1 MSNTP
6 VWPSEDRI
14 NVIGQNGN
22 DGEHYQLMGNTKML
36 TVNRK
41 DFMNA
46 LKAVIVT
53 AGKNDV
59 RYYMNT
65 VLVEVQREKVT
76 LVSTDGHRITFATLT
91 LNTGIE
97 ETQIDL
103 VLDRPDVELLIKS
116 VQVSKKL
123 NTEELVIKWEGATVS
138 VEASGTQFTFNK
150 VDCKYPDWRRV
161 TQDGVNLNPDRAGLT
176 DYGINLVY
184 LADAERAFKHL
195 FIKNKYGTHKALLE
209 FQTAVDKMWI
219 TPMEIESCGQLTEIK
234 MAIMPMRIDS

>member
-1 MSNTP
+1 
-6 VWPSEDRI
+6 
-14 NVIGQNGN
+14 
-22 DGEHYQLMGNTKML
+22 ML

-65 VLVEVQREKVT
+65 VLLEVQREKVT

-97 ETQIDL
+97 DTQIDL
-103 VLDRPDVELLIKS
+103 VLDRPDVERLIKGVS
-116 VQVSKKL
+116 VSKKL
-123 NTEELVIKWEGATVS
+123 KTEELVIKWAGATVS
-138 VEASGTQFTFNK
+138 VEADGTLFTFNK
-150 VDCKYPDWRRV
+150 VDCNFPNWRMV
-161 TQDGVNLNPDRAGLT
+161 TQDSVNLNPDRAGLT
-176 DYGINLVY
+176 DYGINLIY
-184 LADAERAFKHL
+184 LADAEKAFKHL
-195 FIKNKYGTHKALLE
+195 FITNKYGTHKAHIEL
-209 FQTAVDKMWI
+209 QTANDKMWI

-234 MAIMPMRIDS
+234 MAIMPMRLDA

>member
-1 MSNTP
+1 
-6 VWPSEDRI
+6 
-14 NVIGQNGN
+14 
-22 DGEHYQLMGNTKML
+22 ML

-65 VLVEVQREKVT
+65 VLLEVQREKIT

-97 ETQIDL
+97 DTQIDL
-103 VLDRPDVELLIKS
+103 VLDRPDVERLIKGVS
-116 VQVSKKL
+116 VNKKL
-123 NTEELVIKWEGATVS
+123 KTEELVIKWSGATVS
-138 VEASGTQFTFNK
+138 VEADGTLFTFNK
-150 VDCKYPDWRRV
+150 VDCNYPNWRMV
-161 TQDGVNLNPDRAGLT
+161 AQDSVNLNPDRAGLA
-176 DYGINLVY
+176 DYGINLIY
-184 LADAERAFKHL
+184 LADAEKAFKHL
-195 FIKNKYGTHKALLE
+195 FIKNKYGTHKAHIEL
-209 FQTAVDKMWI
+209 QTANDKMWI

-234 MAIMPMRIDS
+234 MAIMPMRLDA

>member
-1 MSNTP
+1 
-6 VWPSEDRI
+6 
-14 NVIGQNGN
+14 
-22 DGEHYQLMGNTKML
+22 ML

-46 LKAVIVT
+46 LKAIIVT

-65 VLVEVQREKVT
+65 VLLEVQREKVT

-97 ETQIDL
+97 DTQIDL
-103 VLDRPDVELLIKS
+103 VLDRPDVERILKS
-116 VQVSKKL
+116 VQVNKKL
-123 NTEELVIKWEGATVS
+123 KTEELVIGWTGKTVTIAADGMS
-138 VEASGTQFTFNK
+138 FDLTQ
-150 VDCKYPDWRRV
+150 VDGNFPNWRRV
-161 TQDGVNLNPDRAGLT
+161 TRDGVNLNPDRAGLT

-184 LADAERAFKHL
+184 LADAEKAFKHL
-195 FIKNKYGTHKALLE
+195 FVKNKYGSHKAHIEL
-209 FQTAVDKMWI
+209 QTANDKMWI

-234 MAIMPMRIDS
+234 MAIMPMRLDA

>member
-1 MSNTP
+1 
-6 VWPSEDRI
+6 
-14 NVIGQNGN
+14 
-22 DGEHYQLMGNTKML
+22 ML

-65 VLVEVQREKVT
+65 VLLEVQREKVT

-97 ETQIDL
+97 DTQIDL
-103 VLDRPDVELLIKS
+103 VLDRPDVERLIKGVS
-116 VQVSKKL
+116 VNKKL
-123 NTEELVIKWEGATVS
+123 KTEELVIKWEDTTAS
-138 VEASGTQFTFNK
+138 VEAGGTLFTFNK
-150 VDCKYPDWRRV
+150 VKCRYPDWRRV
-161 TQDGVNLNPDRAGLT
+161 THDGVNLNPDRAGLT
-176 DYGINLVY
+176 DYCINLVY
-184 LADAERAFKHL
+184 LADAEKAFKHL
-195 FIKNKYGTHKALLE
+195 FVKNKYGSHKVHIEL
-209 FQTAVDKMWI
+209 QTANDKMWI

-234 MAIMPMRIDS
+234 MAIMPMRLDA

>member
-1 MSNTP
+1 
-6 VWPSEDRI
+6 
-14 NVIGQNGN
+14 
-22 DGEHYQLMGNTKML
+22 ML

-53 AGKNDV
+53 ACKNDV

-65 VLVEVQREKVT
+65 VLLEVQREKVT

-91 LNTGIE
+91 INTGIE

-103 VLDRPDVELLIKS
+103 VLDRPDVERLIKGVS
-116 VQVSKKL
+116 VNKKL
-123 NTEELVIKWEGATVS
+123 KTEELVIKWDGATVS
-138 VEASGTQFTFNK
+138 VEADGTLFTFNK
-150 VDCKYPDWRRV
+150 VVCKFPDWRRV
-161 TQDGVNLNPDRAGLT
+161 THDINNLNPARAGLT

-184 LADAERAFKHL
+184 LADAEKAFKHL
-195 FIKNKYGTHKALLE
+195 FIKNKYNSHKAHIEL
-209 FQTAVDKMWI
+209 QTANDKMWI

-234 MAIMPMRIDS
+234 MAIMPMRLDA

>member
-1 MSNTP
+1 
-6 VWPSEDRI
+6 
-14 NVIGQNGN
+14 
-22 DGEHYQLMGNTKML
+22 ML

-53 AGKNDV
+53 AAKNDV

-65 VLVEVQREKVT
+65 VLLEVQREKVT

-97 ETQIDL
+97 ETQVDL
-103 VLDRPDVELLIKS
+103 ILERTDVERILKS
-116 VQVSKKL
+116 VQVNKKL
-123 NTEELVIKWEGATVS
+123 KTEELVIGWSEETVTIAADGMS
-138 VEASGTQFTFNK
+138 FDLTQ
-150 VDCKYPDWRRV
+150 VDGKFPNWRRV
-161 TQDGVNLNPDRAGLT
+161 TCDIDNLNPERAGLT
-176 DYGINLVY
+176 DYGINLIY

-195 FIKNKYGTHKALLE
+195 FIKNEYGSHKAHIEL
-209 FQTAVDKMWI
+209 QTANDKMWI

-234 MAIMPMRIDS
+234 MAIMPMRLDA

>member
-1 MSNTP
+1 
-6 VWPSEDRI
+6 
-14 NVIGQNGN
+14 
-22 DGEHYQLMGNTKML
+22 ML

-65 VLVEVQREKVT
+65 VLLEVQREKVT

-97 ETQIDL
+97 DTQIDL
-103 VLDRPDVELLIKS
+103 VLDRPDVERILKT
-116 VQVSKKL
+116 VTVNKRSK
-123 NTEELVIKWEGATVS
+123 TEELVIKWEGATVQI
-138 VEASGTQFTFNK
+138 VAGNTVMGMTK
-150 VDCKYPDWRRV
+150 VDCRYPDWRRV
-161 TQDGVNLNPDRAGLT
+161 THDGVNLNPGRAGLT
-176 DYGINLVY
+176 DYGINLIY
-184 LADAERAFKHL
+184 LADAEKAFKHL
-195 FIKNKYGTHKALLE
+195 FIKNKYGSHKAHIEL
-209 FQTAVDKMWI
+209 QTANYKMWI

-234 MAIMPMRIDS
+234 MAIMPMRLGA

>member
-1 MSNTP
+1 
-6 VWPSEDRI
+6 
-14 NVIGQNGN
+14 
-22 DGEHYQLMGNTKML
+22 ML

-65 VLVEVQREKVT
+65 VLLEVQREKVT

-97 ETQIDL
+97 DTQIDL
-103 VLDRPDVELLIKS
+103 VLDRPDVERILKT
-116 VQVSKKL
+116 VTVNKKL
-123 NTEELVIKWEGATVS
+123 KTEELVIKWEGATVQI
-138 VEASGTQFTFNK
+138 VAGNTVMGMTQ
-150 VDCKYPDWRRV
+150 VDGRFPNWRRV
-161 TQDGVNLNPDRAGLT
+161 TCDIDNLNPLRAGLT
-176 DYGINLVY
+176 DYGINLIY
-184 LADAERAFKHL
+184 LADAEKAFKHL
-195 FIKNKYGTHKALLE
+195 FIKNKYGSHKAHIEL
-209 FQTAVDKMWI
+209 QTAADKMWI

-234 MAIMPMRIDS
+234 MAIMPMRLDA

>member
-1 MSNTP
+1 
-6 VWPSEDRI
+6 
-14 NVIGQNGN
+14 
-22 DGEHYQLMGNTKML
+22 ML

-59 RYYMNT
+59 RYYMNS

-103 VLDRPDVELLIKS
+103 VLNRPDAERLIKGVS
-116 VQVSKKL
+116 VSKKL
-123 NTEELVIKWEGATVS
+123 ETEELVIKWEDTTVS
-138 VEASGTQFTFNK
+138 VEADGTLFTFNK
-150 VDCKYPDWRRV
+150 VDGGFPNWRRV
-161 TQDGVNLNPDRAGLT
+161 TQDGVNLNPERAGLT
-176 DYGINLVY
+176 DYGINLIY
-184 LADAERAFKHL
+184 LADAEKAFKHL
-195 FIKNKYGTHKALLE
+195 FIKNKYGTHKAHIEL
-209 FQTAVDKMWI
+209 QTANDKMWI

-234 MAIMPMRIDS
+234 MAIMPMRLDA

>member
-1 MSNTP
+1 
-6 VWPSEDRI
+6 
-14 NVIGQNGN
+14 
-22 DGEHYQLMGNTKML
+22 ML

-65 VLVEVQREKVT
+65 VLLEVQREKVT

-97 ETQIDL
+97 DTQIDL
-103 VLDRPDVELLIKS
+103 VLDRPDVERLIKGVS
-116 VQVSKKL
+116 VNKRLK
-123 NTEELVIKWEGATVS
+123 TEELVIKWEDTTVS
-138 VEASGTQFTFNK
+138 VEAGGTLFTFNK
-150 VDCKYPDWRRV
+150 VECRYPNWRRV
-161 TQDGVNLNPDRAGLT
+161 TCDIDNLNPDRAGLT
-176 DYGINLVY
+176 DYGIDLIY
-184 LADAERAFKHL
+184 LADAEKAFKHL
-195 FIKNKYGTHKALLE
+195 FVNNKYGSHKAHIEL
-209 FQTAVDKMWI
+209 QTANDKMWI

-234 MAIMPMRIDS
+234 MAIMPMRLDA

>member
-1 MSNTP
+1 
-6 VWPSEDRI
+6 
-14 NVIGQNGN
+14 
-22 DGEHYQLMGNTKML
+22 ML

-65 VLVEVQREKVT
+65 VLLEVQREKVT

-97 ETQIDL
+97 DTQIDL
-103 VLDRPDVELLIKS
+103 VLDRPDVERLIKGVS
-116 VQVSKKL
+116 VNKKL
-123 NTEELVIKWEGATVS
+123 KTEELVIKWEGATVS
-138 VEASGTQFTFNK
+138 VEADGTLFTFNK
-150 VDCKYPDWRRV
+150 VDGKFPNWRRV
-161 TQDGVNLNPDRAGLT
+161 TCDIDNLNPLRAGCIE
-176 DYGINLVY
+176 YGINLTY
-184 LADAERAFKHL
+184 LADADRAFKHL
-195 FIKNKYGTHKALLE
+195 FVKNKYGSHKAHIEL
-209 FQTAVDKMWI
+209 QTANDKMWI

-234 MAIMPMRIDS
+234 MAIMPMRLDA

>member
-1 MSNTP
+1 
-6 VWPSEDRI
+6 
-14 NVIGQNGN
+14 
-22 DGEHYQLMGNTKML
+22 ML

-91 LNTGIE
+91 LFTGQE
-97 ETQIDL
+97 VDL
-103 VLDRPDVELLIKS
+103 ILERTDVERILKT
-116 VQVSKKL
+116 VTVNNKL
-123 NTEELVIKWEGATVS
+123 KTEELVIKWDGETVTIAADGMS
-138 VEASGTQFTFNK
+138 FDLTQ
-150 VDCKYPDWRRV
+150 VDGKFPNWRRV
-161 TQDGVNLNPDRAGLT
+161 TCDIDNLNPDRSGLT
-176 DYGINLVY
+176 EYGINLIY
-184 LADAERAFKHL
+184 LADAEKAFKHL
-195 FIKNKYGTHKALLE
+195 FIKNKYGTHKAHIEL
-209 FQTAVDKMWI
+209 QTAADKMWI

-234 MAIMPMRIDS
+234 MAIMPMRLDA

>member
-6 VWPSEDRI
+6 EWPSEDRI

-65 VLVEVQREKVT
+65 VLLEVQREKVT

-97 ETQIDL
+97 ESQVDL
-103 VLDRPDVELLIKS
+103 VLERADVERLIKG
-116 VQVSKKL
+116 VPTSKKVE
-123 NTEELVIKWEGATVS
+123 TEELVIKWEGESVS
-138 VEASGTQFTFNK
+138 VEADGTLFTFNK

-161 TQDGVNLNPDRAGLT
+161 TQDGVNLNPDRGGLT
-176 DYGINLVY
+176 EYGINLIY
-184 LADAERAFKHL
+184 LADAEKAFKHL

-209 FQTAVDKMWI
+209 FQTANEKLWI
-219 TPMEIESCGQLTEIK
+219 TPREIESCGQLTEIK
-234 MAIMPMRIDS
+234 MAIMPMRLDG

>member
-1 MSNTP
+1 
-6 VWPSEDRI
+6 
-14 NVIGQNGN
+14 
-22 DGEHYQLMGNTKML
+22 ML

-65 VLVEVQREKVT
+65 VLLEVQREKVT

-97 ETQIDL
+97 DTQIDL
-103 VLDRPDVELLIKS
+103 VLDRPDVERLIKGVS
-116 VQVSKKL
+116 V
-123 NTEELVIKWEGATVS
+123 NNGELVIKWEGTTVS
-138 VEASGTQFTFNK
+138 VEAGGTVMGMTQ
-150 VDCKYPDWRRV
+150 VDGRFPNWRRV
-161 TQDGVNLNPDRAGLT
+161 TCDIDNLNPNRAGLT
-176 DYGINLVY
+176 DYGINLIY
-184 LADAERAFKHL
+184 LADAEKAFKHL
-195 FIKNKYGTHKALLE
+195 FIKNEYGSHKARIEL
-209 FQTAVDKMWI
+209 QTANDKMWI

-234 MAIMPMRIDS
+234 MAIMPMRLDA

>member
-1 MSNTP
+1 
-6 VWPSEDRI
+6 
-14 NVIGQNGN
+14 
-22 DGEHYQLMGNTKML
+22 ML

-65 VLVEVQREKVT
+65 VLLEVQREKVT

-97 ETQIDL
+97 DTQIDL
-103 VLDRPDVELLIKS
+103 VLDRPDVERLIKGVS
-116 VQVSKKL
+116 VNKKL
-123 NTEELVIKWEGATVS
+123 KTEELVIKWCGATVS
-138 VEASGTQFTFNK
+138 VEADGTLFTFNK
-150 VDCKYPDWRRV
+150 VDCNYPNWRRV
-161 TQDGVNLNPDRAGLT
+161 TCDIDNLNPERAGLT
-176 DYGINLVY
+176 DYCINLVY

-195 FIKNKYGTHKALLE
+195 FIKNKYGSHKAHIEL
-209 FQTAVDKMWI
+209 QTAADKMWI
-219 TPMEIESCGQLTEIK
+219 TPMEIESCGQLTAIK
-234 MAIMPMRIDS
+234 MAIMPMRLDE

>member
-1 MSNTP
+1 
-6 VWPSEDRI
+6 
-14 NVIGQNGN
+14 
-22 DGEHYQLMGNTKML
+22 ML

-65 VLVEVQREKVT
+65 VLLEVQREKVT

-97 ETQIDL
+97 ESQVDPVL
-103 VLDRPDVELLIKS
+103 VLGRADVERLIKGVS
-116 VQVSKKL
+116 VNKKL
-123 NTEELVIKWEGATVS
+123 KTEELVIKWEGATVS
-138 VEASGTQFTFNK
+138 VEAGGTVMGMTQ
-150 VDCKYPDWRRV
+150 VDGKFPDWRRV
-161 TQDGVNLNPDRAGLT
+161 TQDSVNLNPERAGLT
-176 DYGINLVY
+176 DYCINLVY

-195 FIKNKYGTHKALLE
+195 FIKNKYGSHKAHIEL
-209 FQTAVDKMWI
+209 QTAADKMWI
-219 TPMEIESCGQLTEIK
+219 TPMEIESCGQLTAIK
-234 MAIMPMRIDS
+234 MAIMPMRLDE